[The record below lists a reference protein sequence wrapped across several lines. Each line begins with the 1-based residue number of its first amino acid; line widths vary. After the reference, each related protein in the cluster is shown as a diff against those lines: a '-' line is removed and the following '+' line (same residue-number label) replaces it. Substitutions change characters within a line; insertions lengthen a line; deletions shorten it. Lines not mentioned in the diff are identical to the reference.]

1 VRAILQFFLVIL
13 FLGFTAAFAALND
26 GIITMNYFIG
36 EAEIRLTYLLLACI
50 IFGSLMSLLLLSGN
64 YFKMRFEIRRLRN
77 TVSMKDQ
84 ELTNLRALP
93 VKDPY

>member
-1 VRAILQFFLVIL
+1 MRTILQFFLVIL

-84 ELTNLRALP
+84 ELSNLRALP

>member
-1 VRAILQFFLVIL
+1 MRAILQFFLVIL

-36 EAEIRLTYLLLACI
+36 EDEIRLTYLLLACI

-84 ELTNLRALP
+84 ELSNLRALP

>member
-84 ELTNLRALP
+84 ELSNLRALP

>member
-1 VRAILQFFLVIL
+1 MRAILQFFLVIL

-84 ELTNLRALP
+84 ELSNLRALP

>member
-1 VRAILQFFLVIL
+1 MRAILQFFLVIL

-50 IFGSLMSLLLLSGN
+50 IFGSLMSLLLLSGS

-84 ELTNLRALP
+84 ELSNLRSLP

>member
-1 VRAILQFFLVIL
+1 VRAILQFFLVIW
-13 FLGFTAAFAALND
+13 FLGLPAAFAALND
-26 GIITMNYFIG
+26 GIIKMNYFID

-84 ELTNLRALP
+84 ELSNLRALP

>member
-1 VRAILQFFLVIL
+1 MRAILQFFLVIL

-26 GIITMNYFIG
+26 SIITMNYFIG

-84 ELTNLRALP
+84 ELSNLRALP